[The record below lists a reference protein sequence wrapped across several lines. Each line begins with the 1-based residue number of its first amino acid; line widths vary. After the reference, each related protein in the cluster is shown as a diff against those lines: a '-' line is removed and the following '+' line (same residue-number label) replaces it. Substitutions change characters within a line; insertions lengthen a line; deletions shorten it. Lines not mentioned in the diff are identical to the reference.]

1 MIRSTVQQLQ
11 EGICKRYHQK
21 SLILA
26 FFYTHTHIHT
36 RGLQKLSCFHAPH
49 YFVSSVTCAKKFWGT
64 VALNSSTINTSLQCD
79 LQPFAYLLYPQGNI
93 RAAGYLDSAGR
104 AWAEI
109 PDLQHQAEKRQE
121 LLVQTWLQGNAD
133 IWRNHLNK
141 AWWNCFFTLVQL
153 YSSRGEGPPATP
165 RTRFTRF
172 FFFTRFS
179 ILSTITLNVMHA
191 VAAL

>member
-1 MIRSTVQQLQ
+1 MPPTTLWALLHVQRSFGGQL
-11 EGICKRYHQK
+11 H
-21 SLILA
+21 SILQPL
-26 FFYTHTHIHT
+26 T
-36 RGLQKLSCFHAPH
+36 P
-49 YFVSSVTCAKKFWGT
+49 
-64 VALNSSTINTSLQCD
+64 STLQCD